1 MQIGEIRQD
10 KNLGIAIVGL
20 GGAVSTTAVA
30 GSLLIR
36 KGLQDNVGLPL
47 AEFEH
52 LDLIAYENIHFK
64 GWDIYDEDLY
74 EAALKHKVLTESRL
88 SLIEEELKAIR
99 PWTAASNKN
108 FCSGVTNNTDSTKS
122 LRQQIMSI
130 ENQLYDFAREIVG
143 SVVMI
148 NLASTEHAVNIDDD
162 IFQSIDAFEQALDDN
177 SDKISPAM
185 LYAYAAIKTN
195 VPYANFTPSMAVDVP
210 ALRELATQLGV
221 PVAGKDGKTGQTFV
235 KTVIA
240 PALRA
245 RALHVEGW
253 FSTNILG
260 NRDGEALEKP
270 ESLQSKINTKGS
282 VLDSCLNYKV
292 DNHIVH
298 IHYYKPRGDNKEAW
312 DNIDVSGF
320 LGEEMQIK
328 VNFLCKDSILAA
340 PLAIEIGRCLELA
353 RRKGEVGVVEE
364 LGAFFKAPLTKNGQE
379 PEHSFPIQQERLLKW
394 LEKMSLDEDQLRVE
408 QQQQVR
414 ESVGT

>member
-1 MQIGEIRQD
+1 MQFNDIKQER
-10 KNLGIAIVGL
+10 NLGIAIVGL
-20 GGAVSTTAVA
+20 GGAVATTAVA
-30 GSLLIR
+30 GSILIR
-36 KGLQDNVGLPL
+36 KGLQDKVGLPL
-47 AEFEH
+47 AEFEE
-52 LDLIAYENIHFK
+52 LDLISYDHIHYR
-64 GWDIYDEDLY
+64 GWDIYDDNLF
-74 EAALKHKVLTESRL
+74 EAARKHEVLNDSRL
-88 SLIEEELKAIR
+88 SLIEDELKAIK
-99 PWTAASNKN
+99 PWPASSNNN
-108 FCSGVTNNTDSTKS
+108 FCSGVTNGNDTRKS
-122 LRQQIMSI
+122 LREQIKSI
-130 ENQLYDFAREIVG
+130 ENHLYDFAREIVG
-143 SVVMI
+143 PVVMI
-148 NLASTEHAVNIDDD
+148 NLASTEHAVNTEDA
-162 IFQSIDAFEQALDDN
+162 IFQSVEAFEKALDEN

-195 VPYANFTPSMAVDVP
+195 VPYANFTPSMGVDIP
-210 ALRELATQLGV
+210 ALLELSARCRV

-235 KTVIA
+235 KTVVA

-245 RALHVEGW
+245 RALKVDGW

-260 NRDGEALEKP
+260 NRDGQALEKP

-353 RRKGEVGVVEE
+353 RRKGEAGAMEE
-364 LGAFFKAPLTKNGQE
+364 MGAFFKAPLTQDGQE
-379 PEHSFPIQQERLLKW
+379 AEHSFPVQQERLLAW
-394 LEKMSLDEDQLRVE
+394 LDELSKREDKLNAEQQAQLRE
-408 QQQQVR
+408 TIK
-414 ESVGT
+414 E